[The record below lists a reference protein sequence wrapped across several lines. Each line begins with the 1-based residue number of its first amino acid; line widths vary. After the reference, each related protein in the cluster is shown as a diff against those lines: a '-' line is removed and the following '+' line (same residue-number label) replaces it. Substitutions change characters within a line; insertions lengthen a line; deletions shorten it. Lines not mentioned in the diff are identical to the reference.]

1 MSSLQ
6 LKYVQQWVDHR
17 NGQTRYYFRRPGFK
31 RVPLPGSPFSE
42 EFERAYTEA
51 MAGQRAPITGRREFL
66 PGTMNTLALSYFNS
80 LSFRSLGPSTQSV
93 YRNLVDRLCK
103 EDGNSRVAK
112 LERKHVVAMM
122 KARADKPDSANGL
135 RRILRALMKY
145 AIEIGMRQ
153 DDPTRDVRAIRV
165 KSDGFHPVSEDGITQ
180 FEARHPIGSRARLAF
195 ALLLY
200 TGQRRSGCGA
210 HGASAHSRRAA
221 PRQASQD
228 RRGVVDTV
236 LPQLQEI
243 IAASSVGQMTFL
255 ITEFSNP
262 SPQTVSATGCA
273 NNSTKPDCRIAAP
286 MVSAKRAPDDSLRR
300 DALTMRSRRLPATT
314 VCARLH
320 TTRRARTKALATMA
334 MQKLTKREQ
343 EVSTPTQPDKNGVK
357 IVINQCPKT
366 EVAPRAG

>member
-1 MSSLQ
+1 MSSLR

-51 MAGQRAPITGRREFL
+51 MAGQRAPVTGGREFL
-66 PGTMNTLALSYFNS
+66 PGTMNTLASSYFNS

-103 EDGNSRVAK
+103 EDGNSRVTK

-122 KARADKPDSANGL
+122 KARAEKPDSANGL
-135 RRILRALMKY
+135 RRILRALMKH

-153 DDPTRDVRAIRV
+153 DDPTREVRAIRV
-165 KSDGFHPVSEDGITQ
+165 KSDGFHPVSEDEIAQ

-200 TGQRRSGCGA
+200 TGQRRSDVVRMGRQHIRDGRLYVEQVKTGA
-210 HGASAHSRRAA
+210 KLWI
-221 PRQASQD
+221 P
-228 RRGVVDTV
+228 V

-255 ITEFSNP
+255 ITEFSKPFTANGFGNWMRRQFNEAGL
-262 SPQTVSATGCA
+262 SHCSSHGLRKACARRLAEAGCTHHEIASITGH
-273 NNSTKPDCRIAAP
+273 
-286 MVSAKRAPDDSLRR
+286 DSLREVAHYAKGADQKR
-300 DALTMRSRRLPATT
+300 
-314 VCARLH
+314 
-320 TTRRARTKALATMA
+320 LATMA
-334 MQKLTKREQ
+334 MEKLTKRQ
-343 EVSTPTQPDKNGVK
+343 REVSTPTHPLT
-357 IVINQCPKT
+357 KT
-366 EVAPRAG
+366 G